1 MTIEVVVASAKYL
14 WIPVLAGFG
23 YFLKRRDSKIDELE
37 SKLSSKITKED
48 VKELI
53 HLTLLPLEAKIDRA
67 TESNMENTLL
77 LREVSQSLNTL
88 AKDLAVQSAINN
100 HIYHKSVYRKSLAH
114 VDSILAPISSCASIV
129 ALFLIISPSANIIST
144 PHRFVALPRCLAS
157 LPFLLFL
164 LV

>member
-1 MTIEVVVASAKYL
+1 MTIEVVAASAKYL

-100 HIYHKSVYRKSLAH
+100 HIYHKSMEGK
-114 VDSILAPISSCASIV
+114 
-129 ALFLIISPSANIIST
+129 
-144 PHRFVALPRCLAS
+144 
-157 LPFLLFL
+157 
-164 LV
+164 